1 MLCSIGWVFHG
12 VPFDGLEIEER
23 NLSVSRNGRLSGYI
37 YSLGEAPSNNYYG
50 LFGSFERE
58 ESRGE

>member
-23 NLSVSRNGRLSGYI
+23 KLSVSRNGRLSGYI
-37 YSLGEAPSNNYYG
+37 YSLGEAPSNNY
-50 LFGSFERE
+50 
-58 ESRGE
+58 